1 MISFARFEFVNDPWL
16 QSCMMMNVRT
26 NSSAVS
32 GSRRIVSHHAFEKPQ
47 NMRAK
52 LAASGT
58 SVLSICH
65 VARPASL
72 FRNAAAR
79 SWMDFDLAVSGW
91 VSGFDIGRTLVESG
105 AILKAGGAG
114 PRADAAALGKTTTEP
129 TIRVR
134 RPSGVGLTR
143 RGGRRVGQVDGLRG
157 ERQVRS
163 CILD

>member
-1 MISFARFEFVNDPWL
+1 
-16 QSCMMMNVRT
+16 MMNVRT

-32 GSRRIVSHHAFEKPQ
+32 GSRRIVSHHALEKPQ
-47 NMRAK
+47 NMKAK

-91 VSGFDIGRTLVESG
+91 ASVSDIGRTVAEP
-105 AILKAGGAG
+105 G
-114 PRADAAALGKTTTEP
+114 PVHQCGNGEGEA
-129 TIRVR
+129 
-134 RPSGVGLTR
+134 PSPR
-143 RGGRRVGQVDGLRG
+143 
-157 ERQVRS
+157 
-163 CILD
+163 